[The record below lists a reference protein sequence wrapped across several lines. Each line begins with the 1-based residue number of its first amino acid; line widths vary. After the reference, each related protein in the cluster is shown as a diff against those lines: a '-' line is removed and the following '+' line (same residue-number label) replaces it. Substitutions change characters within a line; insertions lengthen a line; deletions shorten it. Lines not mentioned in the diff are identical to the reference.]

1 MMVQF
6 ELCAL
11 HHMLYDVSAAAAV
24 ETKAAPRTSEAAYV
38 AALSAHQ
45 FGCRGME
52 VPSPSGGDLVL
63 HHHYASTV
71 SSYFWCAAWAGCR
84 SSWRLWFQLAVSIT
98 PLVVLLTYYSI
109 CDLALNSCFVNH
121 AVADAL

>member
-1 MMVQF
+1 
-6 ELCAL
+6 
-11 HHMLYDVSAAAAV
+11 MLYAVSAAAAV
-24 ETKAAPRTSEAAYV
+24 ETKTAPRTSEAAYA

-71 SSYFWCAAWAGCR
+71 SSYFWCAAWVDCSPTQCR
-84 SSWRLWFQLAVSIT
+84 GPWFQLAVLL
-98 PLVVLLTYYSI
+98 PL
-109 CDLALNSCFVNH
+109 DLASCGTIDMLFH
-121 AVADAL
+121 LRFSS